1 MRLVEPKTTVN
12 MLTNLEQ
19 EKSQSEAKRKDALAA
34 PTGSARDW
42 SKDFNALPDE
52 VRLIGCA
59 MEARTRIQML
69 EMEKDRLKK
78 SYRRNIGEIDAYIE
92 NCRVWLHKLEAP
104 NDKVEQPA
112 PTQNDDR

>member
-1 MRLVEPKTTVN
+1 M
-12 MLTNLEQ
+12 TND
-19 EKSQSEAKRKDALAA
+19 SQSESGGWLAR
-34 PTGSARDW
+34 PHGSARDW

-92 NCRVWLHKLEAP
+92 NCRVWLHKLEVP
-104 NDKVEQPA
+104 N
-112 PTQNDDR
+112 NH